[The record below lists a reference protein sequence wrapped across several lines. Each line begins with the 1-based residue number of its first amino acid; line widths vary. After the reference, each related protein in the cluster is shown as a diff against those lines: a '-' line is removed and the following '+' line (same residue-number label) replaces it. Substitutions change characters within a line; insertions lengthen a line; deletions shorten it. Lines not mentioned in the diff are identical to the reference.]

1 MSTHMNSS
9 RRVSG
14 RGLKVDQALW
24 PGWVDGAD
32 QLPVVGDEVKCAEGT
47 AQVVRVLGKTGDGSR
62 LLELVLPDRLKH
74 PFFAAASNVLVAPR
88 PIATVTA
95 PRTRRRSAG
104 A

>member
-14 RGLKVDQALW
+14 RGLRVDETLW
-24 PGWVDGAD
+24 PGWVGGSE
-32 QLPVVGDEVKCAEGT
+32 QLPVVGDEVKCAEGS

-88 PIATVTA
+88 PVVTVPA
-95 PRTRRRSAG
+95 PRARRKAAG